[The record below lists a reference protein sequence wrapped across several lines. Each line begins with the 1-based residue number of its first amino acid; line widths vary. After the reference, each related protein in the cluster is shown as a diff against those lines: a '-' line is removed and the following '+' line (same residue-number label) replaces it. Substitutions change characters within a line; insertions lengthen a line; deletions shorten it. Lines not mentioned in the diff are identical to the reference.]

1 MIRLSPDAQKLLARQ
16 NEAPAPAPIGTEPAS
31 DGTEASSDASRADD
45 GSVPDGGSTR
55 SAEGKTE
62 PGDRAAAQATGAVTK
77 PLTPEQKAAVSEL
90 AARDTAVRAHE
101 AAHQAAAGGLGGAA
115 SFTYATGPDGRRYAV
130 GGEVPV
136 SLRSGHTPQE
146 TIANAQA
153 VRSAALAPADPSAQ
167 DLAVAAQATQMEA
180 EARQE
185 AAQTRSDGGDGGRP
199 GAVKRAPGGRGPDG
213 AQASHEPASAKPTDS
228 TAAIPAQG
236 RADAEDDARD
246 RDPLMVFSALKSE
259 RSASTVNGHLH
270 GSSGTCAF
278 CARAA
283 ARYA

>member
-1 MIRLSPDAQKLLARQ
+1 MTR
-16 NEAPAPAPIGTEPAS
+16 PAACAGAAIGTRRAPPS
-31 DGTEASSDASRADD
+31 DGSDWTAPRRRTGRAASTQAAD
-45 GSVPDGGSTR
+45 
-55 SAEGKTE
+55 GKTA
-62 PGDRAAAQATGAVTK
+62 PGDKAAAQATGAVTK

-115 SFTYATGPDGRRYAV
+115 SFTYETGPDGKRYAV

-153 VRSAALAPADPSAQ
+153 VRSAALAPANPSAQ

-185 AAQTRSDGGDGGRP
+185 AAQTKADGGDGGRP
-199 GAVKRAPGGRGPDG
+199 GGVKRTPWGQEPRRAPSRRMNRR
-213 AQASHEPASAKPTDS
+213 ARSR
-228 TAAIPAQG
+228 
-236 RADAEDDARD
+236 RADSKAAARH
-246 RDPLMVFSALKSE
+246 PP
-259 RSASTVNGHLH
+259 
-270 GSSGTCAF
+270 
-278 CARAA
+278 RAA
-283 ARYA
+283 ATPTTMRGSATP

>member
-1 MIRLSPDAQKLLARQ
+1 M
-16 NEAPAPAPIGTEPAS
+16 
-31 DGTEASSDASRADD
+31 
-45 GSVPDGGSTR
+45 
-55 SAEGKTE
+55 
-62 PGDRAAAQATGAVTK
+62 
-77 PLTPEQKAAVSEL
+77 
-90 AARDTAVRAHE
+90 RAHE

-185 AAQTRSDGGDGGRP
+185 ARPDQIRSAATEGRP
-199 GAVKRAPGGRGPDG
+199 GDGR
-213 AQASHEPASAKPTDS
+213 
-228 TAAIPAQG
+228 
-236 RADAEDDARD
+236 
-246 RDPLMVFSALKSE
+246 
-259 RSASTVNGHLH
+259 
-270 GSSGTCAF
+270 
-278 CARAA
+278 
-283 ARYA
+283 